1 MQIFKKFKRL
11 RPPGHYV
18 DSRMIHSR
26 LPKKLKKKTSRR
38 LVLRRLAAKGFRPEE
53 KQCKD
58 DPSEQLK
65 KRRLDFARK
74 HAGKNFQQWQSHLQG
89 VADLSD
95 T

>member
-1 MQIFKKFKRL
+1 
-11 RPPGHYV
+11 
-18 DSRMIHSR
+18 
-26 LPKKLKKKTSRR
+26 LPKELKKKTSRR
-38 LVLRRLAAKGFRPEE
+38 LVLRRLAAKGYKPEE

-65 KRRLDFARK
+65 AKRVTFARG
-74 HAGKNFQQWQSHLQG
+74 HAGKNFQQWQAHLQG